1 MMVWRSKLILT
12 MIDTYRVTLFLT
24 EADAVWSTD
33 AAAAIQVPLY
43 KKRTALHKVD
53 F

>member
-1 MMVWRSKLILT
+1 MTCKMMVWRSKLILT

-33 AAAAIQVPLY
+33 AAAAIQVPLC
-43 KKRTALHKVD
+43 K
-53 F
+53 